1 MGTKMLFRL
10 VLISLFVFAF
20 WQRRIPSVRS
30 VSSSNIV
37 RVSPDGTD
45 TTSCGSVA
53 TPCRTLQ
60 YAVNGATSGDTILV
74 AAGTYTYDSS
84 VDTCDF
90 LISPAVVCLVD
101 KDLTILGGYTP
112 DNWNTADPERNLTVI
127 DGEGMYRGVAVIA
140 YNTLASLYM
149 EGFTVQ
155 NGYVQGLSSGSDFQ
169 INATGGGIWAQ
180 NSSVSLHRVILRE
193 NTVVGGDTN
202 TPYGGAGNGGAL
214 AIQSSKNG
222 IASVLEEV
230 TFEGNASIGGQGNT
244 RGGTAIGGALFVY
257 DAVVN
262 GVNLYFTDNAAY
274 AGNSVGDGFYNGLR
288 ADALG
293 GALGIQTNAVV
304 NLAGATF
311 LYNKAIGGDAGN
323 ASGAQG
329 GLGGGG
335 AIQAE
340 LSQLSMK
347 DVDFRFNEALGGNGW
362 RGGHGFGGAV
372 LADSCKVTAERLYAI
387 GNNAQ
392 SGDSSGASDTASVAG
407 GGLYLTTFHA
417 GTIEASV
424 SITNA
429 ILADNSVE
437 FGYPNYSPDGG
448 GGSGMVCQAIDV
460 NAIHVTLANN
470 RLGPHLKAGQAVV
483 AMGLYGTSGEPC
495 NLVLENSIVSDHRND
510 GEHLT
515 SAISVAENSTA
526 TLNTVLFY
534 NNTHDINTDG
544 NPYPAG
550 TINLSNVLTSTV
562 PIGYLSMGPPNYD
575 YRLTASSVAADRAF
589 PSNVRTDIENQSR
602 PYGPAADIG
611 ADEFVPPSL
620 VVTPPSLVYLTDSDA
635 VYSATL
641 SVDVSY
647 GQPVTWTAQTSDDW
661 LFLGKNGNSHNAAGM
676 TGETITIRANPA
688 NLPLGTYVGTIQF
701 TSQQAQPCTGTVSLF
716 KVSEVH
722 TAFVPL
728 VMR

>member
-1 MGTKMLFRL
+1 MGTKMLFR
-10 VLISLFVFAF
+10 VMVISLFVFAF
-20 WQRRIPSVRS
+20 WQRHTPVRS
-30 VSSSNIV
+30 ASSSV
-37 RVSPDGTD
+37 LRVSPDGAD
-45 TTSCGSVA
+45 ITSCGSA
-53 TPCRTLQ
+53 AEPCRTIQ
-60 YAVNGATSGDTILV
+60 YAVHRAASGSTVLV

-90 LISPAVVCLVD
+90 LISPAVLCLVD
-101 KDLTILGGYTP
+101 KDLTIQGGYTSG
-112 DNWNTADPERNLTVI
+112 NWDTADPERNLTVI

-149 EGFTVQ
+149 DGFTIQ
-155 NGYVQGLSSGSDFQ
+155 NGYVQGLSHGSDFQ

-180 NSSVSLHRVILRE
+180 NSSVSLHRVALRE
-193 NTVVGGDTN
+193 NTAVGGDTN
-202 TPYGGAGNGGAL
+202 TSYGGAGNGGAL

-230 TFEGNASIGGQGNT
+230 IFEGNSSVGGQGNA

-262 GVNLYFTDNAAY
+262 ARDLYFSNNAAY
-274 AGNSVGDGFYNGLR
+274 AGDSVGDGFYNGLR

-293 GALGIQTNAVV
+293 GALGIQENAVV
-304 NLAGATF
+304 NLDGATF
-311 LYNKAIGGDAGN
+311 LYNKAVGGDAGD
-323 ASGAQG
+323 ASDAQG

-335 AIQAE
+335 AVQVE
-340 LSQLSMK
+340 LSQLSMR
-347 DVDFRFNEALGGNGW
+347 DVSFRFNEALGGNAW

-372 LADSCKVTAERLYAI
+372 LVDSSKITAERLYAI
-387 GNNAQ
+387 GNEAR

-417 GTIEASV
+417 GAIEAGV

-437 FGYPNYSPDGG
+437 FGYPNYSPEGG
-448 GGSGMVCQAIDV
+448 GGGGMVCQAIDV
-460 NAIHVTLANN
+460 TAAHVTLANN
-470 RLGPHLKAGQAVV
+470 HLGPHLKAGQAIVG
-483 AMGLYGTSGEPC
+483 MGLYGTSGEPC

-515 SAISVAENSTA
+515 SAISIAENSSA
-526 TLNTVLFY
+526 TLDTVLFS

-544 NPYPAG
+544 NPYPPGA
-550 TINLSNVLTSTV
+550 INLSNILTSTL
-562 PIGYLSMGPPNYD
+562 PIGYLSMGPPEYD
-575 YRLTASSVAADRAF
+575 YRLADSSVAIDRAF
-589 PSNVRTDIENQSR
+589 LSGVRTDIENQPR
-602 PYGPAADIG
+602 PYGPAPDIG

-620 VVTPPSLVYLTDSDA
+620 VVTPPSFVYLTDSDT
-635 VYSATL
+635 VYAASL
-641 SVDVSY
+641 SIDVSY

-661 LFLGKNGNSHNAAGM
+661 LFLGENGNLHSAAGT
-676 TGETITIRANPA
+676 TGETITVRASPA
-688 NLPLGTYVGTIQF
+688 NLAVGTYVGTVQF
-701 TSQQAQPCTGTVSLF
+701 TSPRAQSFTWKFSLF
-716 KVSEVH
+716 KVSEVY
-722 TAFVPL
+722 TAFLPL